1 MKQRMVLAI
10 VAVLALALFGSSA
23 EAQKKEVTKE
33 QSKTVTTESA
43 KTAVTTAPAK
53 AAELLDLNTATADQL
68 KALPGI
74 GEAYAKAI
82 IKGRPFK
89 AKNDLVKKGIVP
101 EATYKKFSDL
111 VIAKQPK

>member
-1 MKQRMVLAI
+1 MKHFVLFATVI
-10 VAVLALALFGSSA
+10 VLALSLVSA
-23 EAQKKEVTKE
+23 SAQAQKTETTTEK
-33 QSKTVTTESA
+33 SKTMTTETA
-43 KTAVTTAPAK
+43 KTAATAAPAK

-82 IKGRPFK
+82 VKGRPYK

-101 EATYKKFSDL
+101 EATYKKFMDL

>member
-1 MKQRMVLAI
+1 MKQRMVRAI
-10 VAVLALALFGSSA
+10 VAILALALVGSSA
-23 EAQKKEVTKE
+23 EAQKKETTKE
-33 QSKTVTTESA
+33 KSKTVTTETAKSA
-43 KTAVTTAPAK
+43 ATAAPAK

-82 IKGRPFK
+82 VKGRPYK

-101 EATYKKFSDL
+101 EATYKKFADL

>member
-1 MKQRMVLAI
+1 MKHVVLFAT
-10 VAVLALALFGSSA
+10 VVVLVLALVSSSA
-23 EAQKKEVTKE
+23 EAQKKETSTEK
-33 QSKTVTTESA
+33 SKTTTTETA
-43 KTAVTTAPAK
+43 KTAATAVPAK
-53 AAELLDLNTATADQL
+53 ATELLDLNTATADQL

-82 IKGRPFK
+82 VKGRPYK

-101 EATYKKFSDL
+101 EATYKKIVDL

>member
-1 MKQRMVLAI
+1 MKHFVLFVI
-10 VAVLALALFGSSA
+10 VVVLALSLVSA
-23 EAQKKEVTKE
+23 SAQAQKKETATEK
-33 QSKTVTTESA
+33 SKTMTTE
-43 KTAVTTAPAK
+43 TAK
-53 AAELLDLNTATADQL
+53 AAATAAPARAADLLDLNTATADQL

-89 AKNDLVKKGIVP
+89 AKNELVKKGIVP
-101 EATYKKFSDL
+101 ESTYRKFVDL

>member
-1 MKQRMVLAI
+1 MKQRLVLAI
-10 VAVLALALFGSSA
+10 AAVLALVLFGPSA
-23 EAQKKEVTKE
+23 EAQKKEVTQE
-33 QSKTVTTESA
+33 RSKKVTTEPA
-43 KTAVTTAPAK
+43 KTAVTTAPVK

-101 EATYKKFSDL
+101 ETTYKKFSDL

>member
-1 MKQRMVLAI
+1 MKQCLVLAI
-10 VAVLALALFGSSA
+10 IAVLALVLLGTSA
-23 EAQKKEVTKE
+23 EAQKKDVTKE

-43 KTAVTTAPAK
+43 KTAATAAPAK

-89 AKNDLVKKGIVP
+89 AKNDLVRKGIVP

-111 VIAKQPK
+111 VIAKQQK

>member
-1 MKQRMVLAI
+1 MKHLVLF
-10 VAVLALALFGSSA
+10 VTVVSLVLVLVSA
-23 EAQKKEVTKE
+23 SVQAQKKETATEK
-33 QSKTVTTESA
+33 SKTMTTETA
-43 KTAVTTAPAK
+43 KTAATATPAK

-89 AKNDLVKKGIVP
+89 AKNELVRKGIVP
-101 EATYKKFSDL
+101 ESAYKKFVDL